1 MAMGF
6 WYRSNMI
13 PIGGLYHTTVSDN
26 PSVSLGY
33 GTWEAFG
40 SGRCLVGVDTEQT
53 EFDTVEETG
62 GSKTSVST
70 GTVSQPTFTGNAVTA
85 ASSAATPD
93 LFTPDVLGTGGAPIT
108 TATGTVS
115 QPTYTGSV
123 QSVLQPYITVYIWK
137 RTA

>member
-1 MAMGF
+1 MAQGN
-6 WYRSNMI
+6 WSTHKLG
-13 PIGGLYHTTVSDN
+13 IGAIFMAVVSTN
-26 PSVSLGY
+26 PSALLGY
-33 GTWEAFG
+33 GTWSAFA
-40 SGRCLVGVDTEQT
+40 SGRCLVGVDTGQT

-85 ASSAATPD
+85 AASAATPD

-115 QPTYTGSV
+115 QPTFTGSA
-123 QSVLQPYITVYIWK
+123 QSVLQPYITVYMWK